1 MTTVIDMIY
10 KPPIYSV
17 SFFCPQN
24 GVREERSSGEE
35 EEDDL
40 DEETLQVFEFVA
52 NHLPRNEILPLSRKL
67 GIEQTV
73 MEDIEYR

>member
-1 MTTVIDMIY
+1 MCL
-10 KPPIYSV
+10 
-17 SFFCPQN
+17 FCPQN
-24 GVREERSSGEE
+24 GLTEERSSGEEE

>member
-1 MTTVIDMIY
+1 MRVKLTMCF
-10 KPPIYSV
+10 P
-17 SFFCPQN
+17 PQN
-24 GVREERSSGEE
+24 GVAEERSSGEE

-52 NHLPRNEILPLSRKL
+52 NHLPRNGILPLSRKL